1 MKKTWLFAVLAGL
14 FFPLALQAKTT
25 VIYHTSDSH
34 GFYYAKDG
42 RGGFA
47 ALAGL
52 LKQEKLPYILL
63 DSGDFANGTVEAKNS
78 KGIKSVLMM
87 NALGY
92 AASTLGNHEFDFKD
106 PGVEPMLRAAQ
117 FPILAAN
124 FVDRKTGKQPE
135 YLKSYQ
141 IFNVDGVKYAVIG
154 LGHEYP
160 TNETQKFK
168 ILKSSKVLDKV
179 LAEVEAQNPD
189 VIVLV
194 DHNSIADD
202 KHGRESTL
210 LKMVTKHNGKI
221 NVVLGGHAHKII
233 QNAVHNGTL
242 FVESGCYLKNVSRIT
257 VETDDKTG
265 KFVSATSQIIP
276 LYTQKTGE
284 YAPVAALANALMEPG
299 MDKVLGSASVKLS
312 RMPVKGNQGDS
323 PLNNWVADVCRAYSG
338 ADVFIHNNGGTR
350 VDLEQGTITKRDL
363 VNMHPFGNKISQVKV
378 SGKFLEKFV
387 KYGLAPR
394 NLFSYSGLQIEY
406 KLRKGKVQDLKI
418 WVNGQALDKNKTYV
432 VATNTYI
439 AEGGSEGWPFK
450 QIPAADKKQVG
461 DLSIQEIMEK
471 AIETTSPLGAVE
483 TGRIIIK

>member
-1 MKKTWLFAVLAGL
+1 
-14 FFPLALQAKTT
+14 
-25 VIYHTSDSH
+25 
-34 GFYYAKDG
+34 
-42 RGGFA
+42 
-47 ALAGL
+47 
-52 LKQEKLPYILL
+52 
-63 DSGDFANGTVEAKNS
+63 
-78 KGIKSVLMM
+78 
-87 NALGY
+87 
-92 AASTLGNHEFDFKD
+92 
-106 PGVEPMLRAAQ
+106 
-117 FPILAAN
+117 
-124 FVDRKTGKQPE
+124 
-135 YLKSYQ
+135 
-141 IFNVDGVKYAVIG
+141 
-154 LGHEYP
+154 
-160 TNETQKFK
+160 
-168 ILKSSKVLDKV
+168 
-179 LAEVEAQNPD
+179 
-189 VIVLV
+189 
-194 DHNSIADD
+194 
-202 KHGRESTL
+202 
-210 LKMVTKHNGKI
+210 
-221 NVVLGGHAHKII
+221 
-233 QNAVHNGTL
+233 
-242 FVESGCYLKNVSRIT
+242 
-257 VETDDKTG
+257 
-265 KFVSATSQIIP
+265 
-276 LYTQKTGE
+276 
-284 YAPVAALANALMEPG
+284 

-312 RMPVKGNQGDS
+312 RNPVKGNQGDS